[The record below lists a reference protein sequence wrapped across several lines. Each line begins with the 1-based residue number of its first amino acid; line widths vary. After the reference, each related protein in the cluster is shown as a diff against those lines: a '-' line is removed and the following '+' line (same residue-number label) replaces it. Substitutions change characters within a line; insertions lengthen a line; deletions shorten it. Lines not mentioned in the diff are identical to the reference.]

1 MKKKQGNEIELH
13 TQNRNG
19 IAYHTERVSL
29 FPWAQELQ
37 TLLHWSPRTQN
48 CKPSSSIQPIQPG
61 MTDYWLTHRPTHTP
75 TQTTDLM
82 TQTQTTQPST
92 QSEHRWIEEDEN
104 AVKWNWKDIYIAIY
118 QVRWTAIYLQRLPHL
133 PHLEPSTGYMHFPCG
148 LNVWSTHVEPSI
160 GYMYFRCGFERWSV
174 IHIGVV
180 LNVGVQYKLGV

>member
-1 MKKKQGNEIELH
+1 MKYNCIHRIEMELH
-13 TQNRNG
+13 T
-19 IAYHTERVSL
+19 ILKEYHCFLEPKNYKPSSID
-29 FPWAQELQ
+29 
-37 TLLHWSPRTQN
+37 LLEPKN

-118 QVRWTAIYLQRLPHL
+118 QVRWTAIYLQRWPHL

-174 IHIGVV
+174 IQIGVV